1 MIRSIVLACVMLCA
15 VVGSALAQNAPTALG
30 ARRLEPWTESTRKA
44 ASTLAIQDGGRI
56 KPLSTFARFFLLR
69 LSAGTTLALDSDG
82 KAKLQATDF
91 VLDCLFFQEQAME
104 YPVILVE
111 DYDVLDAVGLGRI
124 EGKRK
129 RDRYSYNQLAPCF
142 DRLFQQANQ
151 LLDVEPRRQTPIQKQ
166 IVNLARNVDAFVA
179 LMSWQTLTIVPP
191 PAGEKEWL
199 SPIQV
204 RQREQRGD
212 ALGPQSDTV
221 ARLTAMRDRLGSM
234 TAFQDAFLPLTA
246 DLTAI
251 ARERGEVDKIAME
264 AAYYDVNYFGWARW
278 LFAGAFVFAALVFL
292 SPKFRPT
299 TWLARGTMVPAELLL
314 CVGITIRCIVRDRP
328 PVSTLYET
336 ILFITAIAVLVT
348 LIIEWLQPRRIAQLI
363 GAALGFAGMSLAGWY
378 EEISGT
384 DTMPQL
390 QAVLDT
396 NFWLSTHVTTVTMGY
411 AAGLLASAIS
421 MGWVLVKTFVVVR
434 GHAGDTKLW
443 LPTLT
448 RMAYGTLCFGALFS
462 TVGTILGGIWANES
476 WGRFWGWDPKEN
488 GALMIVLG
496 ILVILHAR
504 IGGYVRERGLHVL
517 SILLGCIVVFSWF
530 HTNQLGVGLHAYGF
544 DEKLGKMID
553 RTYMT
558 LLIGAGLGTV
568 VGIIDTV
575 RERQAARAAAAAAAV
590 GTKPVVS
597 AN

>member
-15 VVGSALAQNAPTALG
+15 VVGSAFAQNAPAPLG
-30 ARRLEPWTESTRKA
+30 VRRLEPWTEATRKA
-44 ASTLAIQDGGRI
+44 AAELAIQDGGRI

-69 LSAGTTLALDSDG
+69 LSAGTTLALDGEG
-82 KAKLQATDF
+82 KVKLPATDF

-151 LLDVEPRRQTPIQKQ
+151 LLDVESRHQTPIQKQ

-191 PAGEKEWL
+191 PAAEKEWL

-204 RQREQRGD
+204 RQRQQLGE
-212 ALGPQSDTV
+212 ALGPQSDAV
-221 ARLTAMRDRLGSM
+221 ARLTAMRDHLGSM
-234 TAFQDAFLPLTA
+234 AAFEAAFLPLSA
-246 DLTAI
+246 DLTSL
-251 ARERGEVDKIAME
+251 ARARGEVDKIAME
-264 AAYYDVNYFGWARW
+264 VSYYEVNYFFWARW
-278 LFAGAFVFAALVFL
+278 LFAGAFAFAALVFL
-292 SPKFRPT
+292 APKFRPT
-299 TWLARGTMVPAELLL
+299 TWLARGIMVPAELLL
-314 CVGITIRCIVRDRP
+314 CVGITVRCILRERP

-421 MGWVLVKTFVVVR
+421 MTWVLLKTSVVVR
-434 GHAGDTKLW
+434 GHTGDTKVR

-448 RMAYGTLCFGALFS
+448 RMTYGTLCFGALFS

-496 ILVILHAR
+496 ILIILHAR

-517 SILLGCIVVFSWF
+517 SILLGCVVVFSWF

-544 DEKLGKMID
+544 DEKLDTMIG
-553 RTYMT
+553 RTYWT
-558 LLIGAGLGTV
+558 LLGFAALGTV
-568 VGIIDTV
+568 LGIADSIIERRVAQATTKSATV
-575 RERQAARAAAAAAAV
+575 
-590 GTKPVVS
+590 

>member
-1 MIRSIVLACVMLCA
+1 MIRSTMR
-15 VVGSALAQNAPTALG
+15 ALASVMVAWTCAASAVAQTAEPP
-30 ARRLEPWTESTRKA
+30 AVRRLEPWAKSTRDA
-44 ASTLAIQDGGRI
+44 AETMAIQDQGRV
-56 KPLSTFARFFLLR
+56 KPLSTFARFLLLR
-69 LSAGTTLALDSDG
+69 LSAGTSLALDAEG
-82 KAKLQATDF
+82 KVKLSPTEFA
-91 VLDCLFFQEQAME
+91 LDCLFFQEQAME

-129 RDRYSYNQLAPCF
+129 RDRYSYHQLAPCF
-142 DRLFQQANQ
+142 DRLFEQANR
-151 LLDVEPRRQTPIQKQ
+151 LNEIETRHQTPIQKQ

-179 LMSWQTLTIVPP
+179 FLSWQTFSVIPP
-191 PAGEKEWL
+191 PQGEKEWL

-204 RQREQRGD
+204 RQREQFGETLPAQAD
-212 ALGPQSDTV
+212 VV
-221 ARLTAMRDRLGSM
+221 ARLMAMRDKLGSM
-234 TAFQDAFLPLTA
+234 SALDAAFTPLAA
-246 DLTAI
+246 DLAKMATD
-251 ARERGEVDKIAME
+251 RGEYDKIPLEVSFYAT
-264 AAYYDVNYFGWARW
+264 NYFFWARW
-278 LFAGAFVFAALVFL
+278 LFAAAFVFAALVFL
-292 SPKFRPT
+292 APKFSLT
-299 TWLARGTMVPAELLL
+299 VWLTQGALAPAVLLL
-314 CVGITIRCIVRDRP
+314 CTGITIRCILRERP

-336 ILFITAIAVLVT
+336 ILFITAVAVLVT
-348 LIIEWLQPRRIAQLI
+348 LFIEWLQPRRVSQLI

-421 MGWVLVKTFVVVR
+421 IAWVLVKTVVVVR
-434 GHAGDTKLW
+434 GHFRETSTW
-443 LPTLT
+443 LPAMT
-448 RMAYGTLCFGALFS
+448 RMAYGALCFGALFS

-496 ILVILHAR
+496 ILIILHAR
-504 IGGYVRERGLHVL
+504 LGGYVRERGLHVL

-544 DEKLGKMID
+544 DEKLGRMID
-553 RTYMT
+553 RTYAS
-558 LLIGAGLGTV
+558 LLVFAGLGSAIGV
-568 VGIIDTV
+568 VDWM
-575 RERQAARAAAAAAAV
+575 RERRRSVAAATSQSV
-590 GTKPVVS
+590 KV
-597 AN
+597 